1 MFSILTPMGSQK
13 RNRRRIDIILKKNMV
28 LSALESVVKELD
40 YYFNF
45 QQTRKEKYEQIAHF
59 LLFVLS
65 FIFTKK
71 EKQIESLL
79 FSMQNEK
86 ICFFIKN
93 TELHLLGLLSKS
105 VAFFKSLLLHADA
118 VEAAVGFRN
127 SVIDYAPFPLHSSFE
142 VKLGIL
148 MKNVRRTEEEY
159 FEVENESRSC
169 NLFLTVM
176 RSLLE
181 KKDLASPHA
190 LGSYEA

>member
-1 MFSILTPMGSQK
+1 
-13 RNRRRIDIILKKNMV
+13 MV

-45 QQTRKEKYEQIAHF
+45 QRTRKEKYEQIAHF

-127 SVIDYAPFPLHSSFE
+127 SVIDYAPFPLLLSSFE

-159 FEVENESRSC
+159 FELENEKRSC